1 MEELSSRNSGMIAP
15 SSIPFANG
23 AVYLPGSKIILQQ
36 EVEMPTLRHLLEE
49 LGLLGDP
56 DKVRIPGQVYDRI
69 VDETEDFSE
78 DED

>member
-1 MEELSSRNSGMIAP
+1 
-15 SSIPFANG
+15 
-23 AVYLPGSKIILQQ
+23 
-36 EVEMPTLRHLLEE
+36 MPTLRHLLEE